1 MRAHS
6 QMNGAQTQPGGCGS
20 AWPWSSAGRLVLFI
34 GIAWLGLASTGSG
47 QTFRLGPFEFTPSIG
62 LELGYDSNVDDL
74 YPDEEI
80 PGYQPGDFYW
90 MPSFSLRSQ
99 STPMRPRTAVDLE
112 GRIAYQDYFV
122 RNDLDTELYGVN
134 VGFQTIH
141 PRLTLSGEAGTE
153 YSVES
158 EIDAY
163 VPGGAS
169 RDPMKTDMAGLSLQW
184 NYRKLRFEASSTYTI
199 ERHDYELYQFD
210 DNDEL
215 TLDWAVYLDVWSWGS
230 LFYSSER
237 TYTTYVQPEPDREE
251 NENDRKFG
259 LEGAIPVGLLKHPKI
274 TYQLG
279 IESVDDNTDDTEGL
293 TWEPMHT
300 ITVSDEFQL
309 SRTVNLSASAKWEN
323 DVAEDD
329 IGFTYDVKLEQ
340 QVGARAK
347 HSLYWIR
354 EPGSQMGSTAD
365 TDTTTYG
372 YDFSI
377 HDLVFYNL
385 TLSGLAEYK
394 EETPLPQ
401 NAPTEETTTLQA
413 GLQHTRQLSRRLS
426 RNMGYQYTY
435 ETSNFHDEGPKEQH
449 LATYALILDF

>member
-6 QMNGAQTQPGGCGS
+6 QTNGGHPHPASQRLP
-20 AWPWSSAGRLVLFI
+20 WPWVGGWRVVWFAA
-34 GIAWLGLASTGSG
+34 IAWLGLVATGSG
-47 QTFRLGPFEFTPSIG
+47 QILRLGPFNFTPSVG
-62 LELGYDSNVDDL
+62 VEVGYDSNVDDL
-74 YPDEEI
+74 YPEEQD
-80 PGYQPGDFYW
+80 PDLQPGDFYW

-99 STPMRPRTAVDLE
+99 TVPMRPRTTVDME
-112 GRIAYQDYFV
+112 GHVAYQDYFA
-122 RNDLDTELYGVN
+122 RNDLDTELYGVS

-141 PRLTLSGEAGTE
+141 PRLTLSGHASTE

-158 EIDAY
+158 EIDTY

-184 NYRKLRFEASSTYTI
+184 NYRKVRFEASSTYAI

-215 TLDWAVYLDVWSWGS
+215 TLDWAVYLDVWTWGS

-237 TYTTYVQPEPDREE
+237 TYTTYIQPEPDREE

-259 LEGAIPVGLLKHPKI
+259 LEGAIPVSLLKHPKI

-279 IESVDDNTDDTEGL
+279 IESVDDDTDDTEGL

-309 SRTVNLSASAKWEN
+309 SKTVNLSASAMWEN

-340 QVGARAK
+340 KVGARAR
-347 HSLYWIR
+347 HSLYWLR
-354 EPGSQMGSTAD
+354 EPGGQMGSTVD

-372 YDFSI
+372 YNFSI
-377 HDLVFYNL
+377 NDLIVYNL
-385 TLSGLAEYK
+385 TLSGLAEYM
-394 EETPLPQ
+394 EETPIATGAL
-401 NAPTEETTTLQA
+401 TEETTTLQL
-413 GLQHTRQLSRRLS
+413 GLNHARQLSRRLS
-426 RNMGYQYTY
+426 RIMGYEYTY
-435 ETSNFHDEGPKEQH
+435 ETSNFHHDGPKENH
-449 LATYALILDF
+449 LLTYALTFDF